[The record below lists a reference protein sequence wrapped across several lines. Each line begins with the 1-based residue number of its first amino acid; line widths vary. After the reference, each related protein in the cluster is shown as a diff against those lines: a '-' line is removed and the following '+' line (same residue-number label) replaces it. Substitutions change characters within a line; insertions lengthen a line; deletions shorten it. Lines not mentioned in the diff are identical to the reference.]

1 MPVHCDNRNIADDL
15 QYWWGVSQEE
25 DSIKWIVAKWDHF
38 VPSRCLIRQRHVYN
52 MSFHTLYG
60 IVRHKTIILGSFRC
74 VQLHCQTPTSG
85 VCHQHRCSYTLSRF
99 PRKRPVGPGRSRE
112 ILKPISPSKKDP
124 LQDGS
129 QRIDLPSTKE
139 LPVWYASQR
148 PSVSNAEEGL
158 QRLLMQNET
167 LIIERCW
174 NAL

>member
-1 MPVHCDNRNIADDL
+1 VNRCQMRSFCSVTLSDPPTARSTTC
-15 QYWWGVSQEE
+15 VS
-25 DSIKWIVAKWDHF
+25 IHRMALFGTK
-38 VPSRCLIRQRHVYN
+38 PL
-52 MSFHTLYG
+52 SFL
-60 IVRHKTIILGSFRC
+60 C

-85 VCHQHRCSYTLSRF
+85 VCRQPRCSYTLSRF

-112 ILKPISPSKKDP
+112 ILKSISPSKKDP
-124 LQDGS
+124 SQDGS
-129 QRIDLPSTKE
+129 QGIDIPSTKE
-139 LPVWYASQR
+139 LPVWYASQL